1 MYLLKTSGSSFS
13 DGYEEYLG
21 IDINPERMPVQ
32 RALINNM
39 DRMKAL
45 IQATDAVD
53 HELVMACLERPDEN
67 RGVLEAYL
75 TRFWHPNTLGLAPM
89 PEVKK

>member
-1 MYLLKTSGSSFS
+1 MGYPATAAGLEKLRQKFQLITDVRGRGLLVAMEFGS
-13 DGYEEYLG
+13 
-21 IDINPERMPVQ
+21 DIAQ
-32 RALINNM
+32 S
-39 DRMKAL
+39 
-45 IQATDAVD
+45 
-53 HELVMACLERPDEN
+53 LVMACLERPDEN